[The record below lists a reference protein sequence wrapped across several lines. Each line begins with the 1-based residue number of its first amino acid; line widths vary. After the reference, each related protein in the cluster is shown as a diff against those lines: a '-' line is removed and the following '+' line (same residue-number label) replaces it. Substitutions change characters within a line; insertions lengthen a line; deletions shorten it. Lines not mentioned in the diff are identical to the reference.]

1 MKAVIQ
7 RINKGSVITE
17 KQTVAE
23 TQKGLVV
30 FLGITH
36 GDTQKEINYL
46 IRKIINLRIFSDDS
60 GKMNLSVKDIEG
72 EILLISQFTLY
83 AECQKGMRPSFTSA
97 LEPDKA
103 KKTYDL
109 FAKTLKEEYNKTEFG
124 VFGADMEV
132 KIDIDGPVT
141 IILETP

>member
-7 RINKGSVITE
+7 RINQGSVITE
-17 KQTVAE
+17 NKTIAK

-36 GDTQKEINYL
+36 GDSQKEINYL
-46 IRKIINLRIFSDDS
+46 IRKIINLRIFSDIE
-60 GKMNLSVKDIEG
+60 GKMNLSVKDTKG

-97 LEPDKA
+97 LEPAKA
-103 KKTYDL
+103 EKIYTL
-109 FAKTLKEEYNKTEFG
+109 FAQTLKKEYARTEFG

-132 KIDIDGPVT
+132 KVDIDGPVT